1 MLDFK
6 DRKVQCGVVIGL
18 IAAITV
24 LRALEGETG
33 PLYLIPIVIAGLWLG
48 RWVGL
53 GAGVASGL
61 AILLGGGTTDL
72 SGEAAPNSSV
82 AADVIRVLVLGA
94 VGYGVGVLSESRLGL
109 ERTLAR
115 DASSSS
121 RSSAPSSPRSPLP
134 SLPSAPRW
142 SWRPATS
149 PPSMECPETSTSSF
163 RPPTTPP

>member
-6 DRKVQCGVVIGL
+6 DRKVQWGVVIGL

-72 SGEAAPNSSV
+72 SGEAAPDSSV
-82 AADVIRVLVLGA
+82 AADAIRILVLGA

-109 ERTLAR
+109 ERKLAR
-115 DASSSS
+115 SELELEEL
-121 RSSAPSSPRSPLP
+121 RTLQSALAPPEPPER
-134 SLPSAPRW
+134 PRW

-149 PPSMECPETSTSSF
+149 PPSMECPATSMSLF
-163 RPPTTPP
+163 RLPTTPP